1 MNIHFVNL
9 DLISA
14 KHRSDNDPLTQHETE
29 FEYEKKFMKLL
40 NPIGGFQSLFRKK
53 CNFFFNFEKII
64 WSCDSAWKWT
74 LCWKYDSYYM
84 SHLRIALA
92 KIIVNIVPYLMWTF
106 VSFWLFRI
114 LSETKCLKVCKKW
127 FSVFLVFIKDF

>member
-1 MNIHFVNL
+1 MNIHFVNW

-40 NPIGGFQSLFRKK
+40 NPIGGFQTLFRKK
-53 CNFFFNFEKII
+53 SVIFFWISKKLFAHVIQHKNGPCVEN
-64 WSCDSAWKWT
+64 
-74 LCWKYDSYYM
+74 M

-92 KIIVNIVPYLMWTF
+92 KKIVNIVPYLMWTF